1 MTNFL
6 KTLFASCLGTLIALF
21 LLFFILMGI
30 GASMASSSLDGGKT
44 MHVEANSILK
54 LSIPE
59 MLPEQTDNVQF
70 AGFSLNEQQ
79 MIGVHDLAKSI
90 RRAASDEKIKA
101 IYLTGSIM
109 NHGYASLKIVRDA
122 LLQFKESGKP
132 IIAYS
137 LNLDH
142 KNYFL
147 MSVADQILVHPLGFI
162 DMRGFS
168 SSIPFFKEMMEKIGL
183 KFNIYYAG
191 EFKSATEPFRL
202 ERMSPENRLQLS
214 EYLQE
219 QLSIYTEQVAL
230 SRGIP
235 TDQMLQIF
243 SEFKANSPQR
253 ALELNVIDSL
263 AYETD
268 ALTMIK
274 RAIGQDPDA
283 KTPFIS
289 IEDYFTATAHDDED
303 YSAKSKIAVVYAE
316 GNITDTKGQESEI
329 GRKYL
334 KILRDIRQNKNIKAV
349 VLRINSGGGSAIMS
363 DEFLRE
369 IDQIRNEGKPVV
381 VSMGDYAASGGYYIA
396 CHADSI
402 FASPHTLTGS
412 IGVFAMIPNFKVM
425 TGDKIGIDFDTVG
438 TGPMASKFNLSMDW
452 TQSEAGIIQE
462 NINHTYETFLNVVAQ
477 GRKMTRDQV
486 HEVARGRIWSG
497 RKARE
502 LGLVNRIGELPDA
515 IKAAA
520 ALASLERYRE
530 DEYPKQK
537 DPFQKLLDELQGR
550 DEISNRISETILKE
564 SAGELYPYLKEWQ
577 EIRKNKGIQMALPV
591 KPVF

>member
-6 KTLFASCLGTLIALF
+6 KTLFASCLGTMIALL
-21 LLFFILMGI
+21 LLFFIVMGI
-30 GASMASSSLDGGKT
+30 GASMASSSLEGGKS
-44 MHVEANSILK
+44 MHVEPNSILK
-54 LSIPE
+54 LTIPE
-59 MLPEQTDNVQF
+59 MLPEQTDNVQL

-79 MIGVHDLAKSI
+79 TIGVHDLAKSI
-90 RRAASDEKIKA
+90 RRAAGDEKIRG
-101 IYLTGSIM
+101 IYLTGNVI
-109 NHGYASLKIVRDA
+109 NHGYASLKIIRDA
-122 LLQFKESGKP
+122 LLHFRESGKP
-132 IIAYS
+132 IISYS
-137 LNLDH
+137 LALDH

-147 MSVADQILVHPLGFI
+147 MSVADKILIHPLGFI
-162 DMRGFS
+162 DLRGFS
-168 SSIPFFKEMMEKIGL
+168 SSIPFFREMMEKIGL

-202 ERMSPENRLQLS
+202 DKMSPENRLQLS
-214 EYLQE
+214 EYLNE
-219 QLSIYTEQVAL
+219 QLNIYTEQVAL

-235 TDQMLQIF
+235 TDEMLRIF
-243 SEFKANSPQR
+243 SEFKANNPER
-253 ALELNVIDSL
+253 AISLKVIDSL

-268 ALTMIK
+268 AMTMLK
-274 RAIGQDPDA
+274 RSAGQDPDA
-283 KTPFIS
+283 KTNFIS
-289 IEDYFTATAHDDED
+289 IEDYFAATAHKDED
-303 YSAKSKIAVVYAE
+303 YSAKNKIAVVYAE

-334 KILRDIRQNKNIKAV
+334 KILRDIRQNKNIKAL

-412 IGVFAMIPNFKVM
+412 IGVFAMIPNVKVM

-438 TGPMASKFNLSMDW
+438 TGPMASKFNMSMDW
-452 TQSEAGIIQE
+452 TQAEGSIIQE
-462 NINHTYETFLNVVAQ
+462 NVDHTYETFLNVVAQ

-502 LGLVNRIGELPDA
+502 LGLVNNIGELPDA

-520 ALASLERYRE
+520 SLASVERYRE

-537 DPFQKLLDELQGR
+537 DPFQKILDELQGK
-550 DEISNRISETILKE
+550 DEISCRIQESILKE
-564 SAGELYPYLKEWQ
+564 TAGELYPYLKEWQ
-577 EIRKNKGIQMALPV
+577 GIRKNKGVQMALPV